1 MSVLKFRDPT
11 TNEWKEIIAIQG
23 PQGQEGPQG
32 PQGQEGPQGPQGIPG
47 ETGPQGPKGQDG
59 TMSFEDLTPEQ
70 KATLKGDPGPEG
82 PKGDKGDTGATGPQG
97 EQGPK
102 GDPFT
107 YSDFTES
114 QLEALRGP
122 QGIQGIQG
130 PQGEQGIQ
138 GETGPQGERGI
149 QGIQGE
155 IGPQGPKGEKGD
167 IPVKGIDYF
176 TDEDKAEM
184 LNNYYTKTDI
194 NNLISN
200 LTGGIS
206 LQIVET
212 LPTENIDTNT
222 IYLRLK
228 EESFLNDYYDEYIY
242 INSNWELIGS
252 TRVDLTNV
260 YTREEIDNKGFVME
274 ERVNELIN
282 AALGNLTNAE
292 EVSY

>member
-23 PQGQEGPQG
+23 PQG
-32 PQGQEGPQGPQGIPG
+32 PQGPQGIQG
-47 ETGPQGPKGQDG
+47 EAGPVGPQGPKGQDG

-70 KATLKGDPGPEG
+70 KATLKGDPGPVGPQG
-82 PKGDKGDTGATGPQG
+82 PKGDKGDTGATGTQG
-97 EQGPK
+97 VQGPK

-107 YSDFTES
+107 YSDFTEP
-114 QLEALRGP
+114 QLESLRGP
-122 QGIQGIQG
+122 QGIQG
-130 PQGEQGIQ
+130 
-138 GETGPQGERGI
+138 ETGPM
-149 QGIQGE
+149 
-155 IGPQGPKGEKGD
+155 GPKGEKGD

-184 LNNYYTKTDI
+184 LNNYYTKTDV
-194 NNLISN
+194 NDLISN

-206 LQIVET
+206 LQIVEI

-222 IYLRLK
+222 IYLKLK
-228 EESFLNDYYDEYIY
+228 EESSLNDYYDEYIY
-242 INSNWELIGS
+242 INSSWELIGN

-274 ERVNELIN
+274 ERVNELIS
-282 AALGNLTNAE
+282 AALGNITNAE

>member
-1 MSVLKFRDPT
+1 MSVLKFKDPT

-32 PQGQEGPQGPQGIPG
+32 PQGIQGPV
-47 ETGPQGPKGQDG
+47 GPQGPKGQDG

-70 KATLKGDPGPEG
+70 KATLKGDPGPVGPQG
-82 PKGDKGDTGATGPQG
+82 PKGETGDVGPQG

-114 QLEALRGP
+114 QLESLRGP
-122 QGIQGIQG
+122 QGIQG
-130 PQGEQGIQ
+130 
-138 GETGPQGERGI
+138 
-149 QGIQGE
+149 E
-155 IGPQGPKGEKGD
+155 IGPMGPKGEKGD

-184 LNNYYTKTDI
+184 LNNYYTKTDV

-222 IYLRLK
+222 IYLMLK
-228 EESFLNDYYDEYIY
+228 EESSLNDYYDEYIY
-242 INSNWELIGS
+242 INSSWELIGN

-260 YTREEIDNKGFVME
+260 YTREEIDNKGFVIE
-274 ERVNELIN
+274 GRVNELIN